1 MNTESFWI
9 GMYMGLS
16 LGGLLGGAVMAWI
29 MQIRHDRTNAAQR
42 SSAPPKRPVL
52 GTVYWGDGSGGSR
65 MKIDPAVIDDA
76 LKVAGR
82 KRPTVP
88 FVDRTT
94 H

>member
-16 LGGLLGGAVMAWI
+16 LGGLLGGAAMAWI
-29 MQIRHDRTNAAQR
+29 MKVHHDRTTTAQR
-42 SSAPPKRPVL
+42 SAVPPKRPVL
-52 GTVYWGDGSGGSR
+52 GTVYWGDDGGGSR
-65 MKIDPAVIDDA
+65 MKIAPEVIDDTI
-76 LKVAGR
+76 KVAR
-82 KRPTVP
+82 RQRPTVP